1 MTDFEQL
8 LLAKGDADLICS
20 FVIDYTEILSDDFKS
35 VFASYIEEAKKR
47 LAAKE
52 KMALSNLKDSSKQH
66 LRTAQIAKPDL
77 VGKQMSIT
85 DLLKYHEGDDH
96 IKTRI
101 LTSTRWND
109 VYTVGDLLEEGRH
122 SLSQMRMMG
131 KTSMAVLEE
140 CLGKI
145 GYRLSDH

>member
-1 MTDFEQL
+1 
-8 LLAKGDADLICS
+8 
-20 FVIDYTEILSDDFKS
+20 
-35 VFASYIEEAKKR
+35 
-47 LAAKE
+47 
-52 KMALSNLKDSSKQH
+52 MALSNLKDSSKQH
-66 LRTAQIAKPDL
+66 LRTAQIAKPDI

-85 DLLKYHEGDDH
+85 DLLKYHEGGNH

-101 LTSTRWND
+101 LSSTRWND

-122 SLSQMRMMG
+122 SLSRMRMMG

>member
-20 FVIDYTEILSDDFKS
+20 FVIDYPEILSDDFKS
-35 VFASYIEEAKKR
+35 VFDSYIEEAKNR
-47 LAAKE
+47 FAAKE
-52 KMALSNLKDSSKQH
+52 KMALSNLKNGSKQNH
-66 LRTAQIAKPDL
+66 QTSQIAKPDI

-85 DLLKYHEGDDH
+85 DLLKYHEGDEH

-101 LTSTRWND
+101 LSCMIWND
-109 VYTVGDLLEEGRH
+109 VYTVEDLLEEGRH
-122 SLSQMRMMG
+122 GLSRMRMMG
-131 KTSMAVLEE
+131 KTSIAVLEE